1 MAEEIKTEAEQMQE
15 NYDRQQE
22 VAQRKPVPHRP
33 DIGTE
38 QGEHNVPQEELDKR
52 EADRQQTP
60 VANSTQGGSPIRA
73 SERSTGTRGGRSG
86 PSGS

>member
-1 MAEEIKTEAEQMQE
+1 MAEQIKTEAEQMQE

-52 EADRQQTP
+52 AETARENES
-60 VANSTQGGSPIRA
+60 ATQGGTPVKA
-73 SERSTGTRGGRSG
+73 SSRSTGPTKAG
-86 PSGS
+86 PSSS

>member
-52 EADRQQTP
+52 AETER
-60 VANSTQGGSPIRA
+60 ANSTQGGSPVRA
-73 SERSTGTRGGRSG
+73 SDRSTRSAGKAG
-86 PSGS
+86 PAGS